1 VKTVGELRKLLVG
14 LLDTDPI
21 VVRVD
26 ASSPFFP
33 DNPEAE
39 LGFAVH
45 DADDPRNGNELVVT
59 VRLLD
64 GDLLASEDDDDT

>member
-1 VKTVGELRKLLVG
+1 VKTVGELRELLAG

-33 DNPEAE
+33 DPEAE
-39 LGFAVH
+39 LGFAAHVVE
-45 DADDPRNGNELVVT
+45 DEPRSNELVVT

-64 GDLLASEDDDDT
+64 GDLLADEEDSP

>member
-1 VKTVGELRKLLVG
+1 MRTVGELRKLLIG

-33 DNPEAE
+33 DPEAE
-39 LGFAVH
+39 LGFAAYAVS
-45 DADDPRNGNELVVT
+45 DDPRNGNELVVT

-64 GDLLASEDDDDT
+64 GDLLADDT

>member
-1 VKTVGELRKLLVG
+1 VKTVGELRELLTG
-14 LLDTDPI
+14 LLDSDPI

-45 DADDPRNGNELVVT
+45 DADDPLSSDELVVT

-64 GDLLASEDDDDT
+64 GDLLADDT

>member
-1 VKTVGELRKLLVG
+1 VKTVGELRELLVG
-14 LLDTDPI
+14 LLDSDPI
-21 VVRVD
+21 VVRVV

-33 DNPEAE
+33 DLDAE

-45 DADDPRNGNELVVT
+45 DADDPLSSDELVVT

-64 GDLLASEDDDDT
+64 GDLLADDT

>member
-1 VKTVGELRKLLVG
+1 VKTVGELRQLLTG

-26 ASSPFFP
+26 FSTPFFP
-33 DNPEAE
+33 DPVAE
-39 LGFAVH
+39 LGFAARVP
-45 DADDPRNGNELVVT
+45 DDDSGNRNELVVT

-64 GDLLASEDDDDT
+64 GDLLADDNT

>member
-33 DNPEAE
+33 DPEAE

-45 DADDPRNGNELVVT
+45 DADDPLSSDELVVT

-64 GDLLASEDDDDT
+64 GDLLADDT

>member
-1 VKTVGELRKLLVG
+1 VKTVGELRELLVG

-33 DNPEAE
+33 DDPEAE
-39 LGFAVH
+39 LGFAAYAVS
-45 DADDPRNGNELVVT
+45 DDPRNGNELVVT

-64 GDLLASEDDDDT
+64 GDLLADDDT

>member
-1 VKTVGELRKLLVG
+1 VKTVGELRKLLTG

-33 DNPEAE
+33 DNPVAE
-39 LGFAVH
+39 LDFAAHVP
-45 DADDPRNGNELVVT
+45 DDDPRSGNELVVT

-64 GDLLASEDDDDT
+64 GDLLAGEEDPL